1 MNRLASKE
9 VATKDTQAVTASDI
23 VILVVDDKPNIIK
36 QISDICAEITGL
48 LRALLDEASAL
59 SACEGSGFSAILISM
74 ALPNDTPVDLRRK
87 LKTNHMY

>member
-36 QISDICAEITGL
+36 QISDICARNNWIV
-48 LRALLDEASAL
+48 RATDEASAL
-59 SACEGSGFSAILISM
+59 SAWLIRIFGHSHQHGSS
-74 ALPNDTPVDLRRK
+74 K
-87 LKTNHMY
+87 